1 MASIIFET
9 ADTPLALGPIC
20 TMPERLENTCFH
32 FENFSVHTTPE
43 KYENATNYHLANLG
57 REITFDVIIFAKL
70 SVFKTFSLHTNLIN
84 TMPTLSN
91 SSGPESIVTD

>member
-20 TMPERLENTCFH
+20 TMPETWKQCFH

-43 KYENATNYHLANLG
+43 KYENAT
-57 REITFDVIIFAKL
+57 ITI
-70 SVFKTFSLHTNLIN
+70 
-84 TMPTLSN
+84 
-91 SSGPESIVTD
+91 